1 MLVRCMSFFIM
12 VVRCMSFFVI
22 TLHHVIRDS

>member
-22 TLHHVIRDS
+22 TIHHVIRDS